1 MKLIY
6 RDCNGSIGSF
16 RNTIKMA
23 VDDVYRYFEG
33 KCIKTGPIDYNDFE
47 LVNEKLK
54 VKGSSVD
61 LINKTT
67 GKPLALTSIKGQQGG
82 SEVLR
87 KLGLFEYINT
97 KLSQKR

>member
-1 MKLIY
+1 MEIQMKLIY

-54 VKGSSVD
+54 VKG
-61 LINKTT
+61 
-67 GKPLALTSIKGQQGG
+67 ALSI
-82 SEVLR
+82 S
-87 KLGLFEYINT
+87 
-97 KLSQKR
+97 